1 MTSDPFFPRRHVGPR
16 EAYVWIWLPGATDPV
31 VAGVLVRD
39 LIDEDRLLFTYAQS
53 YLQNPESIS
62 LYTPELPLRR
72 GTQTSIV
79 NKIHGCIQDSGPDSW
94 GKRVVMRRLLDARTR
109 DESDLSPLTYFLES
123 ASNRPGALDFQTSPD
138 TFVPRGGHHPSLAD
152 LEEVADRI
160 DRGESI
166 PEELRTVLLDGTSAG
181 GARPKAVLLHE
192 HTEFIAKFSS
202 TTDTMPVVKAE
213 FVAMTLAR
221 LSGIEV
227 APVRLTRANGRDVL
241 LVERFDRPA
250 GGSRRAVVSAATIL
264 RAARPTALASY
275 PGLVDAMQI
284 GFLDPRRAAA
294 EVFARITFNILCGN
308 DDDHARNHAA
318 FWDGSMLEL
327 TPAYDVCP
335 QELAGGEVRQSM
347 AIGRDGYRAAV
358 VQGCIERAAEYLLTP
373 KNASEIVDHQIDVI
387 RTNWRDVCDLAE
399 LSATERARLRGRN
412 FLRHDAVGRDGW

>member
-1 MTSDPFFPRRHVGPR
+1 
-16 EAYVWIWLPGATDPV
+16 
-31 VAGVLVRD
+31 
-39 LIDEDRLLFTYAQS
+39 
-53 YLQNPESIS
+53 
-62 LYTPELPLRR
+62 
-72 GTQTSIV
+72 
-79 NKIHGCIQDSGPDSW
+79 
-94 GKRVVMRRLLDARTR
+94 
-109 DESDLSPLTYFLES
+109 
-123 ASNRPGALDFQTSPD
+123 
-138 TFVPRGGHHPSLAD
+138 
-152 LEEVADRI
+152 
-160 DRGESI
+160 
-166 PEELRTVLLDGTSAG
+166 
-181 GARPKAVLLHE
+181 
-192 HTEFIAKFSS
+192 
-202 TTDTMPVVKAE
+202 MPVVKAE